1 MAKTPKSDEPCYTKK
16 SKSGKAYTTC
26 EGAQKKRAK
35 QRAGKKRSPEEN
47 AQKAGLKVQ
56 KLQIKRN
63 AKRPIKGRIETGP
76 LNPGKITSVSFPK
89 PKAPTDAKKQIGR
102 KNLDELLTLGDLSAK
117 IESERKKL
125 VTGEWYIVPITYL
138 IGELYKKGL
147 RDFKGTPLE
156 GDGGR
161 FGIGSTREGWSVVYQ
176 LKGDKMVNVFRLR
189 LSLLHSQALTSFLK
203 PSELTSSQM
212 LIDNVFD
219 VDKNKEAMK
228 YLEERSGG
236 QGAIGKSFDVKG
248 IKHLRDVN
256 LSKDKWAL
264 KLGIKMTRETIDG
277 TPRITLPYSD
287 FSLNPW
293 RNVPWAKDGETLLT
307 KLTSD
312 ANKKYVSENKD
323 KLSKMK
329 VKELKEKVGGYI
341 NTSKMKKADYVDYIL
356 ERGQTNPSSSN
367 NEWSSLI
374 KNGR

>member
-16 SKSGKAYTTC
+16 SKNGKAYTTC

-63 AKRPIKGRIETGP
+63 AKRPITGRIETGP

-89 PKAPTDAKKQIGR
+89 AKAPTDAKKQIGR

-125 VTGEWYIVPITYL
+125 VTGEWYIVPVTYL

-156 GDGGR
+156 ADGGR

-176 LKGDKMVNVFRLR
+176 LKGDKMVNVFRLD
-189 LSLLHSQALTSFLK
+189 LSALSEQARTSFLK

-228 YLEERSGG
+228 YLEGRSGG

-264 KLGIKMTRETIDG
+264 KTGFGKTKYPNDIKRVVGFRWD
-277 TPRITLPYSD
+277 L
-287 FSLNPW
+287 
-293 RNVPWAKDGETLLT
+293 PWAKDGETLLT

-329 VKELKEKVGGYI
+329 VKELKEKVPSYI